1 MYLCIYVFIYVRM
14 VARHKLKR
22 TESSNLDDNGD
33 MRAINGSMRDV
44 NGSMRDVNGSSRSLA
59 AVGVRYQGEV
69 SKRGQL
75 NPAFKRRYFVLP
87 GDGTL
92 KYYKSKKAF
101 DMDTKAYA
109 GLIACKGLVSHEPRA
124 DSVLST
130 SEFPF
135 TLTDAT
141 GKQIECAC
149 DTLQERSAWRKA
161 ILQASREHLG
171 QDLGQDPPV
180 PPAAATNP
188 LIGPLSGPKPYP
200 KS

>member
-22 TESSNLDDNGD
+22 TESSNIDDNGD
-33 MRAINGSMRDV
+33 MRAI

-75 NPAFKRRYFVLP
+75 NPAFKSRYFVLP

-161 ILQASREHLG
+161 ILQASREHLV
-171 QDLGQDPPV
+171 LADPPV